1 MRVAFQGEL
10 GAYSEEAIIQHFGG
24 EALPVPRP
32 YLKDVFD
39 SVENGEADLGLVPA
53 ENSLEG
59 SIVRT
64 FDLLLERVGG
74 QAPALK
80 AEVLSPRPQAKRPAQ
95 RPAGP
100 RPLRPADAS
109 DVVGWRDA
117 WAEIVRREGSAAAAG
132 RLLGVGQPTASRWT
146 SGRRKPQPQAQ
157 QRIVDLAAQLGGAQ
171 GDAEQ
176 RAA

>member
-1 MRVAFQGEL
+1 MPPPPPLIPEPPSKPPPWYKFCTGC
-10 GAYSEEAIIQHFGG
+10 GARQ
-24 EALPVPRP
+24 
-32 YLKDVFD
+32 
-39 SVENGEADLGLVPA
+39 
-53 ENSLEG
+53 
-59 SIVRT
+59 
-64 FDLLLERVGG
+64 
-74 QAPALK
+74 
-80 AEVLSPRPQAKRPAQ
+80 
-95 RPAGP
+95 
-100 RPLRPADAS
+100 
-109 DVVGWRDA
+109 DA